1 MGIEIE
7 FHGAAG
13 EVTGSCHVLRYGGR
27 TVLFDCGLI
36 QGGREEHE
44 RNAAPFP
51 FDAAKVD
58 LVVLSHAHIDHCG
71 RLPLLVHRGFRG
83 RIVCTEATAALLKI
97 MLEDAARLMLADVEA
112 RNRRRQRSGL
122 PLQEPLYDLD
132 DVQDVIGCTDGCAYG
147 ERVEPLPGL
156 ELRFFDAGHIIGSAI
171 VEARIHA
178 GSRRRTLVYSG
189 DVGPRNAPILRDPT
203 PLHDADLVLLEST
216 YGDRLHRPRTDT
228 EVEIG
233 TVLATARKLGGNVLV
248 PAFAVGRSQEFLYVL
263 SKHVADWKLDRFR
276 IFLDSPM
283 ASRVVRVYQKFRELF
298 DADAVEPFAHKQPFK
313 LPHLRFVDTAEE
325 SRALNQIESG
335 AIIIAGSGMC
345 NGGRIQH
352 HLKHRLWQPKTQVLI
367 IGYQAQGTLGRQLVD
382 GRREVRILHEQIQVN
397 AQIHTVGGLSAHAD
411 QAGLL
416 EWYDH
421 FRHRPPVVLVHG
433 EDRAREALAA
443 QLQTRGVTVTL
454 ARPGAR
460 MSLA

>member
-13 EVTGSCHVLRYGGR
+13 EVTGSCHVLRYGSR
-27 TVLFDCGLI
+27 TVLLDCGLI
-36 QGGREEHE
+36 QGGREEFE

-51 FDAAKVD
+51 VDAADVD

-71 RLPLLVHRGFRG
+71 RLPLLLHRGFRG
-83 RIVCTEATAALLKI
+83 RIVCTAATAALLKI

-122 PLQEPLYDLD
+122 PLHAPLYDLE
-132 DVQDVIGCTDGCAYG
+132 DVQDVIACTLGCDYG
-147 ERVEPLPGL
+147 ETVEALPGL
-156 ELRFFDAGHIIGSAI
+156 QLRFLDAGHIIGSAI
-171 VEARIHA
+171 VEACIEDGA
-178 GSRRRTLVYSG
+178 RRRRLVYSG
-189 DVGPRNAPILRDPT
+189 DIGPKDAPIMCDPT
-203 PLHDADLVLLEST
+203 PLQDADLVLLEST

-228 EVEIG
+228 EAEIG
-233 TVLATARKLGGNVLV
+233 AVLAAARRQGGTVLV

-283 ASRVVRVYQKFRELF
+283 ASRVVRVYQKFRALF
-298 DADAVEPFAHKQPFK
+298 DPEAIEPFAHKQPFK

-325 SRALNQIESG
+325 SRALNSIDGG

-352 HLKHRLWQPKTQVLI
+352 HLKHRLWQSKTQVLI
-367 IGYQAQGTLGRQLVD
+367 VGYQAQGTLGRQLVD

-416 EWYDH
+416 DWYDH

-443 QLQTRGVTVTL
+443 QLETRGTTVTL

-460 MSLA
+460 MTL

>member
-1 MGIEIE
+1 MSIEIE

-13 EVTGSCHVLRYGGR
+13 EVTGSCHVLRFGNR

-36 QGGREEHE
+36 QGGREEFE
-44 RNAAPFP
+44 RNVAPFP

-71 RLPLLVHRGFRG
+71 RLPLLLHRGFRG
-83 RIVCTEATAALLKI
+83 RIVCTAATAALLKI
-97 MLEDAARLMLADVEA
+97 MLEDAARLMLSDLEA

-122 PLQEPLYDLD
+122 PLQEALYDLD
-132 DVQDVIGCTDGCAYG
+132 DVQDVLACTDGYPYG
-147 ERVEPLPGL
+147 DPVEPLPGL

-171 VEARIHA
+171 VEARIQDGA
-178 GSRRRTLVYSG
+178 RRRTLVYSG
-189 DVGPRNAPILRDPT
+189 DIGPKDAPIMRDPT
-203 PLHDADLVLLEST
+203 PLYEADLVLMEST

-228 EVEIG
+228 VSEIG
-233 TVLATARKLGGNVLV
+233 EVLSAARRQGGSVLV
-248 PAFAVGRSQEFLYVL
+248 PAFAVGRSQEFLYLL
-263 SKHVADWKLDRFR
+263 SQHVTDWKLDRFR

-283 ASRVVRVYQKFRELF
+283 ASRVVRVYQKFRGLF
-298 DADAVEPFAHKQPFK
+298 DADAVEPFAHPQPFR
-313 LPHLRFVDTAEE
+313 LPHLRFVDTAQE
-325 SRALNQIESG
+325 SRTLNGIESG

-352 HLKHRLWQPKTQVLI
+352 HLKHRLWQSKTQVLI
-367 IGYQAQGTLGRQLVD
+367 IGYQANGTLGRQLVD

-397 AQIHTVGGLSAHAD
+397 ARIHTVGGLSAHAD

-433 EDRAREALAA
+433 EDRAREGLAA
-443 QLQTRGVTVTL
+443 QLETRGTRVTL

-460 MSLA
+460 IAL

>member
-13 EVTGSCHVLRYGGR
+13 EVTGSCHVLRYAGR
-27 TVLFDCGLI
+27 TVLLDCGLI
-36 QGGREEHE
+36 QGGREEFE

-71 RLPLLVHRGFRG
+71 RLPLLIHRGFRG

-122 PLQEPLYDLD
+122 PLHEALYDLD
-132 DVQDVIGCTDGCAYG
+132 DVQDVIASTDGYAY
-147 ERVEPLPGL
+147 EDLVEPLPGL
-156 ELRFFDAGHIIGSAI
+156 ELRFFDAGHIIGAAI
-171 VEARIHA
+171 VEARIHDGA
-178 GSRRRTLVYSG
+178 RLRTLVYSG
-189 DVGPRNAPILRDPT
+189 DIGPKDAPIIRDPT
-203 PLHDADLVLLEST
+203 PMREADLVLLEST
-216 YGDRLHRPRTDT
+216 YGDRLHRSRGDT
-228 EVEIG
+228 EAEIG
-233 TVLATARKLGGNVLV
+233 SVLASARQQGGNVLV

-283 ASRVVRVYQKFRELF
+283 ASRVVRVYQRFRQLF
-298 DADAVEPFAHKQPFK
+298 DPEAIEPFAHQQPFK

-325 SRALNQIESG
+325 SRALNQIDSG
-335 AIIIAGSGMC
+335 AVIIAGSGMC

-352 HLKHRLWQPKTQVLI
+352 HLKHRLWQPKTHVMI
-367 IGYQAQGTLGRQLVD
+367 IGYQAHGTLGRQLVD
-382 GRREVRILHEQIQVN
+382 GRPEVRILHEQIRVN
-397 AQIHTVGGLSAHAD
+397 ARIHTVGGLSAHAD

-443 QLQTRGVTVTL
+443 QLEGRGTTVTL

-460 MSLA
+460 ISL